1 MQVDTSHYVPS
12 SYQLSNTREPEF
24 LSRRVDQYY
33 RERVQESWG
42 GGHLLKGRAPQ
53 KDAIAL
59 QSNDYLSL
67 AAHPEIMQAQTSTLL
82 QEGNG
87 AVMSAVFLMN
97 RDSPNRDLEKR
108 LARFMGAEDAILS
121 QSGFA
126 ANTGLLQSIAD
137 ESTPVY
143 LDMFAH
149 MSLWEGARSAG
160 ARAVAFHH
168 NDVDHLLRLIRRH
181 GPGVIAVDSV
191 YSTNGSVCP
200 LQELVA
206 VGRAHGCVLVVDE
219 SHSLGTHGE
228 QGRGIVASLGL
239 AEHVHFRTASLA
251 KAFAGRGGVITCSA
265 RFVEYFMC
273 ESRPAIFSS
282 TLLAH
287 EIAGFDAT
295 LSVIERDEWRRRKL
309 RDNAAY
315 LRSALSDMG
324 YNVDDGDSQIIAL
337 ESGAERQT
345 MVLRDALE
353 ARGVFGSVFFA
364 PATPKNRSLV
374 RFSVQSALSQ
384 ADLDRI
390 VDVCYEI
397 RAEVGMARWASTR
410 RKLQPAARLSGVAPI
425 TNSHRSQT
433 AVTAYAV

>member
-1 MQVDTSHYVPS
+1 MQVETSYVPS
-12 SYQLSNTREPEF
+12 PSKAFCAAEPEF

-33 RERVQESWG
+33 RERVQQSWN
-42 GGHLLKGRAPQ
+42 GGHLLKGRTPQ
-53 KDAIAL
+53 KGAIGL

-67 AAHPEIMQAQTSTLL
+67 AAHPQIMQAQTNTLL
-82 QEGNG
+82 REGNG

-97 RDSPNRDLEKR
+97 RDSPNRDFEQR
-108 LARFMGAEDAILS
+108 LARFMGAEAAILS

-149 MSLWEGARSAG
+149 MSLWEGVRSAG
-160 ARAVAFHH
+160 ARAIAFHH
-168 NDVDHLLRLIRRH
+168 NDVEHLERQIRRR

-200 LQELVA
+200 LRELVA
-206 VGRAHGCVLVVDE
+206 VGRAHGCVLLVDE

-228 QGRGIVASLGL
+228 QGRGMVASLGL
-239 AEHVHFRTASLA
+239 AEQVHFRTASLA
-251 KAFAGRGGVITCSA
+251 KAFAGRGGVITCAA

-282 TLLAH
+282 TLLPH

-295 LSVIERDEWRRRKL
+295 LTVIERDEWRRRKL
-309 RDNAAY
+309 HDNAAY
-315 LRSALSDMG
+315 VRGALSEMG
-324 YNVDDGDSQIIAL
+324 YNVDDGESQIIAL
-337 ESGAERQT
+337 ESGTEQQS

-364 PATPKNRSLV
+364 PATPKNRSLL
-374 RFSVQSALSQ
+374 RFSVQCALSQ
-384 ADLDRI
+384 VDLDHI
-390 VDVCYEI
+390 LNVCYEI
-397 RAEVGMARWASTR
+397 RAEVGMQEWASTR
-410 RKLQPAARLSGVAPI
+410 RKSQPAARLARISPMV
-425 TNSHRSQT
+425 RSRQSD
-433 AVTAYAV
+433 ARIGACVV